1 MTLEL
6 KRVFAIAILLIFVS
20 PAFSFNFDLI
30 SSKSMQYEAYF
41 QAAYVENPEIPRGIL
56 EAVAF
61 SYTRIQHHEYNGA
74 EQNSCLGL
82 PKTFGVM
89 GLTQN
94 GRGFF
99 KNNLKYVSV
108 LSGISKNKLVTNP
121 EDGIRGYAKAYSAIL
136 RKSNERSWEE
146 HANVLRA
153 LSELPQNTIQQDF
166 ALNSQLYVMF
176 WFLNQKEFQN
186 KFHFPDYQIDLSLIF
201 GEENYKVLSSNNVII
216 SEDGVKSDDGSAY
229 TKMPGP
235 CTDYPG
241 SIWIAA
247 DASNFSSRA
256 GTAISAITIH
266 DIEGTYAGAI
276 SWFQNP
282 IANVSAH
289 YCLRSIDGQVTQMVC
304 EADKAWHVGSENP
317 YTVGLEHEGKADYE
331 GWYTEAMYQSSASV
345 CLNAMSNYG
354 IDPLRA
360 HQGPP
365 EYSINVLGSC
375 IKLKGHQHFSGTSH
389 RDPGL
394 NWDWAYFYR
403 LLNDGSTPVPTTLTG
418 TAGSFYDSGGVGADY
433 GDDERL
439 FWLIE
444 PPGATSITISFSMF
458 DLELDWD
465 YLYLYDGNS
474 VHDDLIGVYTGTSSP
489 GTVTAESG
497 SILIEFRSDC
507 ATTNPGWA
515 AIYSS
520 STVPLSCPVPSG
532 LYETGITPVSASL
545 HWSGTV
551 PTYLLRY
558 RDHTYTPWNYQAL
571 VDTSMTLTG
580 LSSNSEYYWGVAS
593 ICGGDTSSFAGS
605 MFTTPPAIGSFTI
618 SECEGIFRDSG
629 GPLGVYIDSE
639 DYTCTIDADGPVSI
653 SFSSFSV
660 ESNYDF
666 LYVYDGPSTTSPQ
679 ITGSPFTGLV
689 GPGTFTSTGNTI
701 TFRFTSD
708 SRTTDSGWE
717 ASWTCTPPG
726 PAVPTASFSTS
737 GTTICSGDSLQLINN
752 SSDANSY
759 YWTIPG
765 GSPTNSTLTD
775 PWVLFATSG
784 TYNIELIA
792 NGIGGSDTTF
802 QTINVTVLP
811 NPVASFVEN
820 ADTLYLP
827 SATITLTNTSSD
839 ASSYYWDFGDGTTS
853 TDSSPWHSYTSPGQY
868 SILLVAYSP
877 SCGNDSTQLSI
888 EVIDPLSVEER
899 NWIDMQLYPNP
910 TSGTALL
917 TIKSQISELVELK
930 IIDTEGRI
938 ISIDNFN
945 LQPGTNS
952 YVIDLCELGVS
963 KGQYYVSIYA
973 DTFELSKAIIYR

>member
-1 MTLEL
+1 M
-6 KRVFAIAILLIFVS
+6 
-20 PAFSFNFDLI
+20 
-30 SSKSMQYEAYF
+30 
-41 QAAYVENPEIPRGIL
+41 
-56 EAVAF
+56 
-61 SYTRIQHHEYNGA
+61 
-74 EQNSCLGL
+74 
-82 PKTFGVM
+82 
-89 GLTQN
+89 
-94 GRGFF
+94 
-99 KNNLKYVSV
+99 
-108 LSGISKNKLVTNP
+108 TNP
-121 EDGIRGYAKAYSAIL
+121 EDCIRGYAKAYSSVL
-136 RKSNERSWEE
+136 GESNEKSWKK
-146 HANVLRA
+146 HANVLRV

-176 WFLNQKEFQN
+176 WFLNQREFQTE
-186 KFHFPDYQIDLSLIF
+186 FHFPDYQIDLSLLF
-201 GEENYKVLSSNNVII
+201 GEENYKVLSSNTVII
-216 SEDGVKSDDGSAY
+216 SEDGIKSDGGSAY

-235 CTDYPG
+235 CSDYPG

-256 GTAISAITIH
+256 GTTISAITIH

-317 YTVGLEHEGKADYE
+317 YTIGLEHEGKADYE

-345 CLNAMSNYG
+345 CLNAMNNYG

-360 HQGPP
+360 HKGPP

-375 IKLKGHQHFSGTSH
+375 IKLKGHQHYSGTSH

-403 LLNDGSTPVPTTLTG
+403 LLNDGTTPSPTILTG
-418 TAGSFYDSGGVGADY
+418 SSGNLYDSGGTASDY

-444 PPGATSITISFSMF
+444 PPGATSVTISFSMF

-465 YLYLYDGNS
+465 FLYLYDGNA
-474 VHDDLIGVYTGTSSP
+474 VHDDLIGVYTGSSSP

-497 SILIEFRSDC
+497 SILMEFRSDC
-507 ATTNPGWA
+507 ATTNPGWSA
-515 AIYSS
+515 SYST
-520 STVPLSCPVPSG
+520 STTPLSCPVPTGLHESG
-532 LYETGITPVSASL
+532 INPVSASL
-545 HWSGTV
+545 HWVEASATS
-551 PTYLLRY
+551 LLRY
-558 RDHTYTPWNYQAL
+558 RDHTYTPWSYQAL
-571 VDTSMTLTG
+571 GDTSMTLTG

-618 SECEGIFRDSG
+618 AACEGVFRDSG

-639 DYTCTIDADGPVSI
+639 DYTCTIDAAGPISI
-653 SFSSFSV
+653 SFSSFAV

-666 LYVYDGPSTTSPQ
+666 LYVYDGPSTASPQ
-679 ITGSPFTGLV
+679 ISGSPFTGLV
-689 GPGTFTSTGNTI
+689 GPGTFTSSGNNI

-726 PAVPTASFSTS
+726 PTVPAASFSAS
-737 GTTICSGDSLQLINN
+737 GTTICSGDSLQLINS

-775 PWVLFATSG
+775 PWVSFTSSG
-784 TYNIELIA
+784 NYNIELIA
-792 NGIGGSDTTF
+792 NGAGGSDTTF
-802 QTINVTVLP
+802 QTIYVDVLP

-820 ADTLYLP
+820 NDTLFLP
-827 SATITLTNTSSD
+827 SATITLSNTSTD
-839 ASSYYWDFGDGTTS
+839 ASSYYWDFGDGSTS
-853 TDSSPWHSYTSPGQY
+853 TDSSPWHSYASPGQY
-868 SILLVAYSP
+868 SILLVAYST
-877 SCGNDSTQLSI
+877 SCGNDSAHLSI

-899 NWIDMQLYPNP
+899 NMIDIQLSPNP

-917 TIKSQISELVELK
+917 TIKSQISELVELR
-930 IIDTEGRI
+930 IMDTKGRL
-938 ISIDNFN
+938 ISIDNYN
-945 LQPGTNS
+945 LQSGTNT
-952 YVIDLCELGVS
+952 YVIDLSELGIS
-963 KGQYYVSIYA
+963 KGQYYVSISTG
-973 DTFELSKAIIYR
+973 TFELSKAIIYR